1 MTNSLTLIYFVIWS
15 KKLVVHRQP
24 VLLVVFWYINDIMTE
39 KYSIKG
45 EFGLITYLAMI
56 DSPDDQAKFERV
68 YNKYRYLMLHVAN
81 KILQNHHDAE
91 DVVHQAFIAVI
102 ENLEKIIEIDSP
114 KTRSYIVI
122 ITERKAID
130 LLRKIQKRQTLEF
143 NEDISGV
150 EIPFEMDNPIAVAIA
165 KLPSEYREVL
175 LMRYHNGFS
184 AKEIASIL
192 SMSDSGVRK
201 LIVRA
206 KKALQELLEKEGEVV

>member
-1 MTNSLTLIYFVIWS
+1 M
-15 KKLVVHRQP
+15 
-24 VLLVVFWYINDIMTE
+24 
-39 KYSIKG
+39 
-45 EFGLITYLAMI
+45 ITYLAMI
-56 DSPDDQAKFERV
+56 DSPDDQQKFEKV
-68 YNKYRYLMLHVAN
+68 YTKYRYLMLHVAY

-91 DVVHQAFIAVI
+91 DAVHQAFISII
-102 ENLEKIIEIDSP
+102 ENLDNVYEVDSP

-143 NEDISGV
+143 NEDISGI
-150 EIPFEMDNPIAVAIA
+150 EIPFEMDNPIATAIA
-165 KLPSEYREVL
+165 KLPSQYREVL

-201 LIVRA
+201 LIIRA

>member
-1 MTNSLTLIYFVIWS
+1 
-15 KKLVVHRQP
+15 
-24 VLLVVFWYINDIMTE
+24 MTE

-56 DSPDDQAKFERV
+56 DSPDDQQKFEKV
-68 YNKYRYLMLHVAN
+68 YTKYRYLMLHVAY

-91 DVVHQAFIAVI
+91 DAVHQAFISII
-102 ENLEKIIEIDSP
+102 ENLDNIFEVDSP

-143 NEDISGV
+143 NEDIYGV
-150 EIPFEMDNPIAVAIA
+150 EISFEMDNPIATAIA
-165 KLPSEYREVL
+165 KLPAQYREVL

-184 AKEIASIL
+184 AKEIAAIL
-192 SMSDSGVRK
+192 SISDSGVRK

-206 KKALQELLEKEGEVV
+206 KKALQELLEKESEVV

>member
-1 MTNSLTLIYFVIWS
+1 
-15 KKLVVHRQP
+15 
-24 VLLVVFWYINDIMTE
+24 MTE

-68 YNKYRYLMLHVAN
+68 YNKYRYLMLQIAN

-150 EIPFEMDNPIAVAIA
+150 EIPFEMDNPIATAIA
-165 KLPSEYREVL
+165 KLPAQYREVL

-201 LIVRA
+201 LIARA

>member
-1 MTNSLTLIYFVIWS
+1 M
-15 KKLVVHRQP
+15 
-24 VLLVVFWYINDIMTE
+24 
-39 KYSIKG
+39 
-45 EFGLITYLAMI
+45 ITYLAMI
-56 DSPDDQAKFERV
+56 DSPDDQEKFEKV
-68 YNKYRYLMLHVAN
+68 YIKYRYLMLHVAN

-91 DVVHQAFIAVI
+91 DAVHQAFISII
-102 ENLEKIIEIDSP
+102 ENLDNISEVNSP
-114 KTRSYIVI
+114 QTRSYIVI

-130 LLRKIQKRQTLEF
+130 LLRKIRKRQTFEF
-143 NEDISGV
+143 NEGISGV
-150 EIPFEMDNPIAVAIA
+150 EIPFEMDNPIASAIA
-165 KLPSEYREVL
+165 KLPSQYREVL

>member
-1 MTNSLTLIYFVIWS
+1 M
-15 KKLVVHRQP
+15 
-24 VLLVVFWYINDIMTE
+24 
-39 KYSIKG
+39 
-45 EFGLITYLAMI
+45 ITYLAMI
-56 DSPDDQAKFERV
+56 DSPDDQQKFEKV
-68 YNKYRYLMLHVAN
+68 YTKYRYLMLHVAY

-91 DVVHQAFIAVI
+91 DAVHQAFISII
-102 ENLEKIIEIDSP
+102 ENLDNIFEVDSP

-150 EIPFEMDNPIAVAIA
+150 EISFEMDNPIATAIA

-184 AKEIASIL
+184 AKEIAAIL

-206 KKALQELLEKEGEVV
+206 KKALQEFLEKEGEVF

>member
-1 MTNSLTLIYFVIWS
+1 M
-15 KKLVVHRQP
+15 
-24 VLLVVFWYINDIMTE
+24 
-39 KYSIKG
+39 
-45 EFGLITYLAMI
+45 ITYLAMI
-56 DSPDDQAKFERV
+56 DSPDDQQKFEKV
-68 YNKYRYLMLHVAN
+68 YTKYRYLMLHVAY

-91 DVVHQAFIAVI
+91 DAVHQAFISII
-102 ENLEKIIEIDSP
+102 ENLDNISEVNSP

-150 EIPFEMDNPIAVAIA
+150 EIPFEMDNPIAATIA
-165 KLPSEYREVL
+165 KLPSQYREVL

-206 KKALQELLEKEGEVV
+206 KKALQELLEKEGKVV

>member
-1 MTNSLTLIYFVIWS
+1 M
-15 KKLVVHRQP
+15 
-24 VLLVVFWYINDIMTE
+24 
-39 KYSIKG
+39 
-45 EFGLITYLAMI
+45 ITYLAMI
-56 DSPDDQAKFERV
+56 DSPDDQQKFEKV
-68 YNKYRYLMLHVAN
+68 YTKYRYLMLHVAY

-91 DVVHQAFIAVI
+91 DAVHQAFISII
-102 ENLEKIIEIDSP
+102 ENLDNIFEVDSP

-130 LLRKIQKRQTLEF
+130 LLRKIQKRQTFEF

-150 EIPFEMDNPIAVAIA
+150 EISFEMDNPIATAIA
-165 KLPSEYREVL
+165 KLSPQYREVL

>member
-1 MTNSLTLIYFVIWS
+1 MLI
-15 KKLVVHRQP
+15 
-24 VLLVVFWYINDIMTE
+24 
-39 KYSIKG
+39 
-45 EFGLITYLAMI
+45 YLAMI
-56 DSPDDQAKFERV
+56 DSPNDQAKFERV
-68 YNKYRYLMLHVAN
+68 YNKYRYLMLHVAY

-91 DVVHQAFIAVI
+91 DAVHQAFISII
-102 ENLEKIIEIDSP
+102 ENLDNISEVNSP

-130 LLRKIQKRQTLEF
+130 LLRKIQKRQSLEF

-150 EIPFEMDNPIAVAIA
+150 EIPFEMDNPIAAAIA
-165 KLPSEYREVL
+165 MLPSQYREVL

-201 LIVRA
+201 LIARA

>member
-1 MTNSLTLIYFVIWS
+1 
-15 KKLVVHRQP
+15 
-24 VLLVVFWYINDIMTE
+24 MTE

-56 DSPDDQAKFERV
+56 DSPDDQQKFEKV
-68 YNKYRYLMLHVAN
+68 YTKYRYLMLHVAY

-91 DVVHQAFIAVI
+91 DAVHQAFISII
-102 ENLEKIIEIDSP
+102 ENLDNIFDVDSP

-150 EIPFEMDNPIAVAIA
+150 EISFEMDNPIATAIA

-184 AKEIASIL
+184 AKEIAAIL

>member
-1 MTNSLTLIYFVIWS
+1 M
-15 KKLVVHRQP
+15 
-24 VLLVVFWYINDIMTE
+24 
-39 KYSIKG
+39 
-45 EFGLITYLAMI
+45 ITYLAMI
-56 DSPDDQAKFERV
+56 DSPDDQQKFEKV
-68 YNKYRYLMLHVAN
+68 YTKYRYLMLHVAY

-91 DVVHQAFIAVI
+91 DAVHQAFISII
-102 ENLEKIIEIDSP
+102 ENLDNISEVNSP

-130 LLRKIQKRQTLEF
+130 LLRKIQKRQTFEF

-150 EIPFEMDNPIAVAIA
+150 EIPFEMDNPIATAIV
-165 KLPSEYREVL
+165 KLPSQYREVL

-206 KKALQELLEKEGEVV
+206 KNALQELLEKEGEVV

>member
-1 MTNSLTLIYFVIWS
+1 
-15 KKLVVHRQP
+15 
-24 VLLVVFWYINDIMTE
+24 MTE

-56 DSPDDQAKFERV
+56 DSPDDQLKFEKV
-68 YNKYRYLMLHVAN
+68 YTKYRYLMLHVAY

-91 DVVHQAFIAVI
+91 DAVHQAFISII
-102 ENLEKIIEIDSP
+102 ENLDNIFEVDSP

-130 LLRKIQKRQTLEF
+130 LLRKIQKRQTFEF

-150 EIPFEMDNPIAVAIA
+150 EIPFEMDNPIATAIV
-165 KLPSEYREVL
+165 KLPSQYREVL

-206 KKALQELLEKEGEVV
+206 KNALQELLEKECEVV

>member
-1 MTNSLTLIYFVIWS
+1 
-15 KKLVVHRQP
+15 
-24 VLLVVFWYINDIMTE
+24 MTE
-39 KYSIKG
+39 KNTFKG

-56 DSPDDQAKFERV
+56 DSPDDQRKFEKV
-68 YNKYRYLMLHVAN
+68 YTKYRYLMLHVAY

-91 DVVHQAFIAVI
+91 DAVHHAFISII
-102 ENLEKIIEIDSP
+102 ENLDKIFEVDGP

-130 LLRKIQKRQTLEF
+130 LLRKIQKRQTFEF

-150 EIPFEMDNPIAVAIA
+150 EIPYEMDNPIAIAIA

-201 LIVRA
+201 MIIRA
-206 KKALQELLEKEGEVV
+206 KKVLQELLEKEGEVV

>member
-1 MTNSLTLIYFVIWS
+1 M
-15 KKLVVHRQP
+15 
-24 VLLVVFWYINDIMTE
+24 
-39 KYSIKG
+39 
-45 EFGLITYLAMI
+45 ITYLAMI
-56 DSPDDQAKFERV
+56 DSPDDQQKFEKV
-68 YNKYRYLMLHVAN
+68 YTKYRYLMLHVAY

-91 DVVHQAFIAVI
+91 DAVHQAFISII
-102 ENLEKIIEIDSP
+102 ENLDNISEVNSP

-143 NEDISGV
+143 IEDISGV
-150 EIPFEMDNPIAVAIA
+150 EISFEMDNPIATAIA
-165 KLPSEYREVL
+165 KLPSQYREVL

-206 KKALQELLEKEGEVV
+206 KKALQESLEKEGEVV

>member
-1 MTNSLTLIYFVIWS
+1 M
-15 KKLVVHRQP
+15 
-24 VLLVVFWYINDIMTE
+24 
-39 KYSIKG
+39 
-45 EFGLITYLAMI
+45 ITYLAMI
-56 DSPDDQAKFERV
+56 DSPDDQQKFEKV
-68 YNKYRYLMLHVAN
+68 YTKYRYLMLHVAY

-91 DVVHQAFIAVI
+91 DAVHQAFISII
-102 ENLEKIIEIDSP
+102 ENLDNIFDVDSP

-150 EIPFEMDNPIAVAIA
+150 EISFEMDNPIATAIA

-184 AKEIASIL
+184 AKEIAAIL

-206 KKALQELLEKEGEVV
+206 KKALQEFLEKEGEVF